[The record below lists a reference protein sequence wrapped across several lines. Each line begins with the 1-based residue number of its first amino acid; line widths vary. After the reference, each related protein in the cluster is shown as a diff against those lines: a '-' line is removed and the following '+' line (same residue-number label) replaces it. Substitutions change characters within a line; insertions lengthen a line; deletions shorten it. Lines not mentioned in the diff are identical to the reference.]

1 MQSNAWI
8 IFDCQTANQRRQHS
22 HWNSTSPGHCL
33 PPDTKQGPQGTH
45 LFAGLENQLGN
56 ILLGSLSPNNWH
68 SLGPSP
74 SILSASK
81 WGKGSFLRGWLSLWG
96 LNNGSWMW
104 MEAGRSRSGWWGR
117 LLDLPLSRATEVARA
132 CPPLR
137 PSERP
142 SVILSFPHA
151 PSQCH
156 GCAYSSPL
164 SSCWDLCQARVI
176 NNDESGRH
184 PVHNLSQQKKGK
196 AKLRRNWKARSDPL
210 TK

>member
-56 ILLGSLSPNNWH
+56 ILLGSLSPNIWH

-81 WGKGSFLRGWLSLWG
+81 WGKGSLWG
-96 LNNGSWMW
+96 LNKPHRSWMW
-104 MEAGRSRSGWWGR
+104 MEAGRSRNRWWGR
-117 LLDLPLSRATEVARA
+117 LLDLPLPWATEVARV
-132 CPPLR
+132 CPALEPSELPSIILSFSHAETATLPMPQPCLQQPTQLLLSPLPGSR
-137 PSERP
+137 CQQCQADTLLIIYPSER
-142 SVILSFPHA
+142 
-151 PSQCH
+151 
-156 GCAYSSPL
+156 
-164 SSCWDLCQARVI
+164 
-176 NNDESGRH
+176 
-184 PVHNLSQQKKGK
+184 GK
-196 AKLRRNWKARSDPL
+196 AKHRRNSKARSDPL